1 MYAKVG
7 SVADIT
13 QLVVDITQFQYFTL
27 KLITSRLTY
36 SEELARAFLA
46 HSLTYFI

>member
-1 MYAKVG
+1 MHAKVG
-7 SVADIT
+7 SVVDIT

-36 SEELARAFLA
+36 SEELVRSFLV
-46 HSLTYFI
+46 HSLT